1 MPSKTFLN
9 LSEEKRNK
17 IIEAALNEFSLN
29 DYNSASINNIV
40 KDADISKGSM
50 YQYFDN
56 KKSLYLYLLELAG
69 EKKLNYI
76 SEKIDVKSD
85 EIFNLI
91 KKMHLIGAKFDL
103 TNPKYSML
111 IINAINEPTNDEL
124 DNISS
129 ELKEKSDQFFNKY
142 IKEGQRNDL
151 IRSDLDD
158 ELLSFLISRLSMVLI
173 EYVSKKYN
181 FTYLDLIKKGEH
193 KLPLPEKELEKILNQ
208 FITVFQDGFKI

>member
-1 MPSKTFLN
+1 MPSKTFFN
-9 LSEEKRNK
+9 LSKEKRNK
-17 IIEAALNEFSLN
+17 IIEAALKEFSLN

-56 KKSLYLYLLELAG
+56 KKDLYLYLLELAG

-76 SEKIDVKSD
+76 SENIDIKSD
-85 EIFNLI
+85 KIFNLI

-111 IINAINEPTNDEL
+111 IINAINETTNDEL
-124 DNISS
+124 DSISS
-129 ELKEKSDQFFNKY
+129 KLKEKSDHFFNKY
-142 IKEGQRNDL
+142 IKEGQNNNL

-208 FITVFQDGFKI
+208 FITVFKDGFKV